1 MFISFITYYLHTNI
15 YEIMYVILKMIP
27 NDIGVKMPVI
37 VLNHHHEIWE
47 FDTLE
52 EAEKMSLIFKENSD
66 SGYDY
71 VVRKI

>member
-1 MFISFITYYLHTNI
+1 MH
-15 YEIMYVILKMIP
+15 VIIKMIP
-27 NDIGVKMPVI
+27 NENGVKMPVI
-37 VLNHHHEIWE
+37 VLNHHDEIWE